1 MCCLRQATKNR
12 GWHDLKVQKICGN
25 GIKSGTLKV
34 LRAAHTLP
42 NGMSDM
48 KQNMKMQKLPALL
61 LGVTMTTAG
70 TAAAAGFQAW
80 EQSASGLGVAYAGS
94 AAVANDASTVFY
106 NPAGMANLP
115 GVHFSTGVVG
125 VNEQREF
132 RGAGG
137 RSGGEA
143 GEPYVIPNA
152 YMSWQITP
160 QLTAG
165 LGVSRPYM
173 LDLDYKAG
181 WQGDATVRR
190 TEIRTVNFNPAL
202 AYKLSDKVAL
212 GLGLNYQQLDW
223 RLTSATSN
231 TKADDSAV
239 GWNVGALFTLSPA
252 MRVGV
257 AYRSKIEHD
266 LSGRQNGA
274 AFKGD
279 LDTPASLT
287 LSVWQQVS
295 DRWEAMGDLSYT
307 HWKSIDG
314 YDLDNAWRFAWG
326 AAYKFNPR
334 GKIKFGIAY
343 DHAPMGK
350 HKRIA
355 ALPDNDRL
363 WFSLGGQWTFGKASV
378 LDVGYAYQYLRDG
391 KVADGAVV
399 GRYEGSG
406 HVLGVQYA
414 IGF

>member
-61 LGVTMTTAG
+61 LGITMTTAG

-94 AAVANDASTVFY
+94 AAVATDASTVFY

-202 AYKLSDKVAL
+202 AYRLSDKVAL

-239 GWNVGALFTLSPA
+239 GWNVGCVVHPVTGHARGRGLSFKNRTRPLRA
-252 MRVGV
+252 AKWCGFQG
-257 AYRSKIEHD
+257 RS
-266 LSGRQNGA
+266 
-274 AFKGD
+274 
-279 LDTPASLT
+279 
-287 LSVWQQVS
+287 
-295 DRWEAMGDLSYT
+295 
-307 HWKSIDG
+307 
-314 YDLDNAWRFAWG
+314 
-326 AAYKFNPR
+326 
-334 GKIKFGIAY
+334 
-343 DHAPMGK
+343 
-350 HKRIA
+350 
-355 ALPDNDRL
+355 
-363 WFSLGGQWTFGKASV
+363 
-378 LDVGYAYQYLRDG
+378 GYAGQSDTLRL
-391 KVADGAVV
+391 AA
-399 GRYEGSG
+399 
-406 HVLGVQYA
+406 
-414 IGF
+414 GF